1 MVYLNIT
8 VAKMKESLT
17 PIAVYDA
24 VWIPF
29 ASVLIH
35 MTLIEQS
42 MSKAKN
48 VYWIRVGAVYEST
61 LDPSDVDSSLLERG
75 DGSDEAENAG
85 QQLQV
90 LAVLSNEV
98 GRLIIDQTD
107 DWVDLAAVRH
117 SLLALL
123 RLLD

>member
-61 LDPSDVDSSLLERG
+61 LDPSDVDSSLLESG
-75 DGSDEAENAG
+75 DGAEEAENAG
-85 QQLQV
+85 QQLQE

-107 DWVDLAAVRH
+107 DWVDLAAVRQ

>member
-61 LDPSDVDSSLLERG
+61 LDPSDVDSSLLESG
-75 DGSDEAENAG
+75 DGAEEAENAG
-85 QQLQV
+85 QQLQE

>member
-1 MVYLNIT
+1 
-8 VAKMKESLT
+8 MKESLT

-61 LDPSDVDSSLLERG
+61 LDPSDVDSSLLESG
-75 DGSDEAENAG
+75 DGAEEAENAG
-85 QQLQV
+85 QQLQE

-107 DWVDLAAVRH
+107 DWVDLAAVRQ